1 MAATRLKFGGGLLFQ
16 AARLPNSG
24 AVESARE
31 SDIVRS
37 LIACRLGT
45 QLTVYAS
52 FFVEKTM
59 SERDNESFDL
69 DEEFL
74 AEAEDNT
81 DYDRILDKVDKRVR
95 QQPGTKKVGKA
106 AWSRLEEVLAD
117 RRLEKDLKDS
127 FEDEQ

>member
-1 MAATRLKFGGGLLFQ
+1 M
-16 AARLPNSG
+16 
-24 AVESARE
+24 
-31 SDIVRS
+31 
-37 LIACRLGT
+37 
-45 QLTVYAS
+45 
-52 FFVEKTM
+52 M

-81 DYDRILDKVDKRVR
+81 DYDRILDKVDRRVR
-95 QQPGTKKVGKA
+95 PQPGTPKRGKA

-127 FEDEQ
+127 FEDDEQ

>member
-1 MAATRLKFGGGLLFQ
+1 
-16 AARLPNSG
+16 
-24 AVESARE
+24 
-31 SDIVRS
+31 
-37 LIACRLGT
+37 
-45 QLTVYAS
+45 
-52 FFVEKTM
+52 M

-81 DYDRILDKVDKRVR
+81 VYDNMLDKVDRRVR
-95 QQPGTKKVGKA
+95 PQAGAPKRGKA

-117 RRLEKDLKDS
+117 RRLEKDLNDG